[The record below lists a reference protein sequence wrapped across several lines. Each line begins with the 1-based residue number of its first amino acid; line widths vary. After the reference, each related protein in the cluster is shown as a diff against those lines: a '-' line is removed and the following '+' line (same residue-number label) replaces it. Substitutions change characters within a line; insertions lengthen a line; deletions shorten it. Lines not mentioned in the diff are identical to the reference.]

1 MIAFVPGHVVNFREF
16 KVLLMLNHIR
26 SAILKVCE
34 SKFLRNGMIFFD
46 KGYCLHGPARTNIL
60 KLVQQGSGMD

>member
-1 MIAFVPGHVVNFREF
+1 MEANPATIEAFLMIAFVPGHVVNFREF

-34 SKFLRNGMIFFD
+34 SKFLRNGMIF
-46 KGYCLHGPARTNIL
+46 
-60 KLVQQGSGMD
+60 